1 MASESFVVEHHRR
14 LDDGESCESPQTID
28 AYAVENLASSS
39 SGPFFPSRIVNP
51 HPTMTTTTTLH
62 SLAPRSTVVLVYNH
76 PHPVDVECQ
85 SSSSYFPCSASKFGN
100 IMMIASATVADAD
113 DDPPFLGATL
123 HGHSRVQSSASGGCR
138 MPILF
143 FIFSMFGL
151 KIWEYHDDCICHCC
165 RCCA

>member
-28 AYAVENLASSS
+28 AYAVENLTSSS

-51 HPTMTTTTTLH
+51 HPTMTTTMTLR
-62 SLAPRSTVVLVYNH
+62 SLAPRSTVVLVNNH
-76 PHPVDVECQ
+76 PHPVDVECR
-85 SSSSYFPCSASKFGN
+85 F
-100 IMMIASATVADAD
+100 
-113 DDPPFLGATL
+113 
-123 HGHSRVQSSASGGCR
+123 
-138 MPILF
+138 LF

-151 KIWEYHDDCICHCC
+151 KNREYHDDCICHCC